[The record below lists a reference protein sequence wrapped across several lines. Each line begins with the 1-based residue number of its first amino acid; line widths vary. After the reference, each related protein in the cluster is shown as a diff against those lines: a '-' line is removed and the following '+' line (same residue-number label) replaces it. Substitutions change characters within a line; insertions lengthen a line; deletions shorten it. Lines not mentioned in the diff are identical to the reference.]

1 MRTGT
6 DGKPAAGVLAEVT
19 AVEWA
24 PGGAVVRCK
33 IGAKL
38 SIEKVRRARP
48 THIVVCF

>member
-1 MRTGT
+1 ME
-6 DGKPAAGVLAEVT
+6 VLTLSAPAEVM

-24 PGGAVVRCK
+24 PGGDGAVVRCK

-48 THIVVCF
+48 TEFSSML

>member
-1 MRTGT
+1 MLEVLILS
-6 DGKPAAGVLAEVT
+6 AAAEVT

-24 PGGAVVRCK
+24 AGGGGAVVRCK

-48 THIVVCF
+48 TEFSSML